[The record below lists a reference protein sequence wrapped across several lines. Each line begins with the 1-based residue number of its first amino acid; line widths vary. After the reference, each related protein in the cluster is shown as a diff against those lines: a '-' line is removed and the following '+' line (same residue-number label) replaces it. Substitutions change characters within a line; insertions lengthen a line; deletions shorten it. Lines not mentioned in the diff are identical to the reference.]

1 MRKLLLIVAASAAA
15 LAAMGATESPYVGQ
29 DERDIKALSPQQIE
43 GFLDGRGMGYAK
55 AAELNAFPGP
65 KHVLDLAEEL
75 ALSEA
80 QRQQTRALYERMK
93 SKAASLGRR
102 LVAKEKE
109 LDARFADGSISAAS
123 LDALVTEI
131 GALEAR
137 IRRVHLEAHLAQKA
151 LLDKHQVHQYVR
163 LRGYGSAGGS
173 GHNHGH

>member
-1 MRKLLLIVAASAAA
+1 MNKLLVFMAASAVAF
-15 LAAMGATESPYVGQ
+15 AAMGATESPYVGQ
-29 DERDIKALSPQQIE
+29 EEREIKALSPQQIE
-43 GFLDGRGMGYAK
+43 GFLNGRGMGYAK

-80 QRQQTRALYERMK
+80 QIGETRALYEHMK
-93 SKAASLGRR
+93 TRAASLGRR

-109 LDARFADGSISAAS
+109 LDAKFADGSISAAS

-131 GALEAR
+131 GALEAQ
-137 IRRVHLEAHLAQKA
+137 IRRVHLEAHLAQKT
-151 LLDKHQVHQYVR
+151 LLDNHQVHHYVR

-173 GHNHGH
+173 GHDHAH